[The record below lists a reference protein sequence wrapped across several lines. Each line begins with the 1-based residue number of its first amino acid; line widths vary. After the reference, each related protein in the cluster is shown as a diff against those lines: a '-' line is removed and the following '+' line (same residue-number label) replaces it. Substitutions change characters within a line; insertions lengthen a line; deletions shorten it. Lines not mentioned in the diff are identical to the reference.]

1 MKIRCLLVDDEPL
14 AIQLLQNHLAHLDNF
29 EVVGVANNAVKAL
42 ELLHEKA
49 VDLLFLDIKMPK
61 ITGIELLKSLKNPP
75 AVILTTAYRE
85 FALDGY
91 DLDITDY
98 LLKPITFERFLKA
111 VSRFLNHHKKQSLV
125 NHSMVT
131 SETKTIQI
139 KSGNKY
145 LKINPAEILYI
156 ESQKDYIK
164 CYTKDREIV
173 AKYKISDL
181 ETMLADKGFLR
192 VHRSFIVHLMHVT
205 AHTATEIEI
214 GDHICIP
221 IGTNYKMQVN
231 AALGMA

>member
-1 MKIRCLLVDDEPL
+1 MKIRCLLVYDEPL

-85 FALDGY
+85 FELDGY

-111 VSRFLNHHKKQSLV
+111 VSRFLNHHKKQSFID
-125 NHSMVT
+125 HPMVP
-131 SETKTIQI
+131 SEISTIQI

-145 LKINPAEILYI
+145 LKINRTEILYI

-173 AKYKISDL
+173 AKYKISEM

-231 AALGMA
+231 AALGMI

>member
-61 ITGIELLKSLKNPP
+61 ITGIDLLKSLKNPP

-111 VSRFLNHHKKQSLV
+111 VSRFLNHHKKQSLTDHPIV
-125 NHSMVT
+125 PGEIS
-131 SETKTIQI
+131 SIQI

-164 CYTKDREIV
+164 CYTQDREIV
-173 AKYKISDL
+173 AKYKIS
-181 ETMLADKGFLR
+181 EMEAMLTDKGFLR
-192 VHRSFIVHLMHVT
+192 VHRSFIVHLAHIT
-205 AHTATEIEI
+205 AYTATEIEI
-214 GDHICIP
+214 GAHICVP

-231 AALGMA
+231 AALGMI